1 MIQWVDFDDPDN
13 FAWSDGIQEFVAEHH
28 LNPDKE
34 GFNFRHIFGTDNEK
48 DRHYN
53 TPRVWYGQR
62 YFNPEIEQDP
72 QSSEL
77 PFIVTQPR
85 RFQLPT
91 LNLYWVLI
99 ITKRSTILLN
109 TPEAKKF
116 RPISRIGRRIT
127 RYAR

>member
-1 MIQWVDFDDPDN
+1 VAIQWVDFDDPDN
-13 FAWSDGIQEFVAEHH
+13 FMWSDGIQEFVAEHH

-77 PFIVTQPR
+77 PFICHA
-85 RFQLPT
+85 
-91 LNLYWVLI
+91 
-99 ITKRSTILLN
+99 
-109 TPEAKKF
+109 AKK
-116 RPISRIGRRIT
+116 ISV
-127 RYAR
+127 A